1 MPLYE
6 YICDSCEDV
15 FELLRPVREASES
28 QPCPQCD
35 SEARRIISA
44 EFHAFVMRGG
54 MARRIPD
61 QGLYW
66 SLKGQSTEPDRSSE
80 NKGTIIRQFK
90 TQPSRNAARRGAPSD
105 AVEVQ
110 VRKRSRR
117 AAEARSKRST
127 ADSSGGA

>member
-6 YICDSCEDV
+6 YICDSCEDA
-15 FELLRPVREASES
+15 FELLRPVREASDP

-35 SEARRIISA
+35 SDARRIMSA

-80 NKGTIIRQFK
+80 NQGTIIRQFK
-90 TQPSRNAARRGAPSD
+90 TQPSRSAAKRGPGGD
-105 AVEVQ
+105 KVEVQ
-110 VRKRSRR
+110 VRKRSKR
-117 AAEARSKRST
+117 AAEARSKRPV
-127 ADSSGGA
+127 ADSSDGA